1 MNSLKNQLKE
11 EKEKSN
17 IKLQTTILQN
27 ERVVTD
33 INNKRKEAEQKYT
46 EISDRFKNL
55 IESQATLIENHRT
68 SVLSLKIA
76 RERITDMEN
85 RMKQM
90 ENEIYYLG
98 KRAAVQFDELTP
110 RPDLK
115 QVDFFFFV

>member
-1 MNSLKNQLKE
+1 MKE

-17 IKLQTTILQN
+17 IKLQTTIMQN
-27 ERVVTD
+27 ERAITE
-33 INNKRKEAEQKYT
+33 INGKRKEAEQKYI

-55 IESQATLIENHRT
+55 VESQATLIENHRT

-90 ENEIYYLG
+90 ESEIYYLG

-115 QVDFFFFV
+115 QVSFFYI